1 MFAAPNEDSMPTD
14 RKDTVL
20 PLTHA
25 SILVEFAGE
34 VRRFRVYTAVLLP
47 PSQMPLV
54 STPKWIWPDY
64 GK

>member
-1 MFAAPNEDSMPTD
+1 MPTD